1 MDTNRFSFMGVN
13 RSTGQ
18 LAGPHSS
25 SQNLASGH
33 YSGQRKEYPTTASG
47 YELVEECGKGMSA
60 TVWRAIVKTT
70 GEEVAIKNLDLENL
84 TCSIEEIVREA
95 HTMRSLQHP
104 NLLPLYCSFVHENNL
119 WMVMPYV
126 HGGSVLNIMRFKYPD
141 GLEEPA
147 IATIMKSVLKAMDY
161 LHRHGI
167 IHRDIKAG
175 NVLLDWDGHVMLAD
189 FGVAAPLERGGSW
202 GNKLVSRNTFVG
214 TPCWMAPEVMEPER
228 GYDWRAD
235 IWSFGITLL
244 ELAHGHAPFAK
255 LPPMKVLMMTLNNPP
270 PTLDQSPDSKKHF
283 SKAMRDIVAK
293 CLVKTPG
300 ERPTAAQLLEHKF
313 FKTAHDAHYLHRH
326 VLEGLPPVPQRVEM
340 MRQAHG
346 AGNVKPSKQDNE
358 ILASQQEYR
367 RGVSSWN
374 FDVEALKKAAAAAA
388 EREESARLEVI
399 REHDADAPGAR
410 SASGSPTKNPV
421 PGAVSGSAA
430 VPERKLVKQGSS
442 MKEQGRFK
450 IYEGDE
456 PPPFSPP
463 VEGGAIMME
472 AAMGLR
478 GPLSTSSSAMDES
491 EGAGEGAGGKEAK
504 RKGRFLYVEKEGE
517 GKGSLAKM
525 ASQLS
530 IDGRGP
536 APGSGPPT
544 VEVLRGPLK
553 DLLESAQRQY
563 ESLREMTAAVTDAER
578 GKYGPLN
585 AFLTSRRQVP
595 SLAEFDK
602 LQAELNE
609 LRAENRQLREENM
622 QLSMSRDVS
631 PTS

>member
-1 MDTNRFSFMGVN
+1 
-13 RSTGQ
+13 
-18 LAGPHSS
+18 
-25 SQNLASGH
+25 
-33 YSGQRKEYPTTASG
+33 
-47 YELVEECGKGMSA
+47 
-60 TVWRAIVKTT
+60 
-70 GEEVAIKNLDLENL
+70 
-84 TCSIEEIVREA
+84 
-95 HTMRSLQHP
+95 MRSLQHP
-104 NLLPLYCSFVHENNL
+104 NLLPLYCSFVHENHL

-147 IATIMKSVLKAMDY
+147 IATIMKSVLKALDY
-161 LHRHGI
+161 LHKNGI

-255 LPPMKVLMMTLNNPP
+255 FPPMKVLMMTLNNPP
-270 PTLDQSPDSKKHF
+270 PTLDQSSDSKKHF

-293 CLVKTPG
+293 CLIKTPG

-346 AGNVKPSKQDNE
+346 SGNVKPSHQEHE

-388 EREESARLEVI
+388 AAEREDSARLEVI
-399 REHDADAPGAR
+399 RENDGDVPGSVA
-410 SASGSPTKNPV
+410 GSPTKTEAIPAR
-421 PGAVSGSAA
+421 P
-430 VPERKLVKQGSS
+430 LLKQGSS

-463 VEGGAIMME
+463 VEGGSVIME
-472 AAMGLR
+472 AVMTQR

-491 EGAGEGAGGKEAK
+491 ESNLEVKEAK
-504 RKGRFLYVEKEGE
+504 RKGRFLYVEKED
-517 GKGSLAKM
+517 GKGSLSKM

-530 IDGRGP
+530 LDGRMP

-553 DLLESAQRQY
+553 DLLESAQRQH
-563 ESLREMTAAVTDAER
+563 ESLREMTAAVADAER

-585 AFLTSRRQVP
+585 AFLTSRRQLP
-595 SLAEFDK
+595 SQAEFDK
-602 LQAELNE
+602 LRADLAE
-609 LRAENRQLREENM
+609 LRAENARLREENALL
-622 QLSMSRDVS
+622 QASDVS
-631 PTS
+631 PTKSNT

>member
-1 MDTNRFSFMGVN
+1 MDNTRFNVMAVN
-13 RSTGQ
+13 RSRGQ
-18 LAGPHSS
+18 LSGM
-25 SQNLASGH
+25 ASGTGGYH
-33 YSGQRKEYPTTASG
+33 TAGVNGRKEYPKSAEG
-47 YELVEECGKGMSA
+47 YELVEECGKGVSA
-60 TVWRAIVKTT
+60 TVWRAVVKST

-84 TCSIEEIVREA
+84 NCSMDEIVQEA
-95 HTMRSLQHP
+95 HTMKTLNHP

-119 WMVMPYV
+119 WMVMPYI

-147 IATIMKSVLKAMDY
+147 IATIMKSVLKALDY
-161 LHRHGI
+161 LHKNGI

-175 NVLLDWDGHVMLAD
+175 NILLDWDGHVMLAD
-189 FGVAAPLERGGSW
+189 FGVAAQLERGGSW
-202 GNKLVSRNTFVG
+202 GNRLMSRKTFVG

-293 CLVKTPG
+293 CLIKKPS

-326 VLEGLPPVPQRVEM
+326 VLEGLPPVPQRVELM
-340 MRQAHG
+340 KQAHG
-346 AGNVKPSKQDNE
+346 GGAQKNEKQEKE

-374 FDVEALKKAAAAAA
+374 FDVEALKKAANEAA
-388 EREESARLEVI
+388 EREQRLEAI
-399 REHDADAPGAR
+399 QEHDGAGYAAPVGG
-410 SASGSPTKNPV
+410 SLMGSPPKV
-421 PGAVSGSAA
+421 VGAVVAA
-430 VPERKLVKQGSS
+430 GAAAGAGGLARAISSQKSS

-463 VEGGAIMME
+463 VLDGQNLMEEAMSSKGGMS
-472 AAMGLR
+472 AAS
-478 GPLSTSSSAMDES
+478 STIDD
-491 EGAGEGAGGKEAK
+491 GEPDMNKEAK
-504 RKGRFLYVEKEGE
+504 RKGRFLYVEKQEE
-517 GKGSLAKM
+517 DSKVRLSKLASNVSLDRM
-525 ASQLS
+525 PPPSS
-530 IDGRGP
+530 G
-536 APGSGPPT
+536 APGIG
-544 VEVLRGPLK
+544 VLHNALK
-553 DLLESAQRQY
+553 DLLESAQLQH
-563 ESLREMTAAVTDAER
+563 ESLKEMTVAVSDAEK
-578 GKYGPLN
+578 GKYGALN
-585 AFLTSRRQVP
+585 AYLNQRQRFHSP
-595 SLAEFDK
+595 ADYDRLKAEI
-602 LQAELNE
+602 QELK
-609 LRAENRQLREENM
+609 EENAK
-622 QLSMSRDVS
+622 LKEENAKLKNS
-631 PTS
+631 P

>member
-1 MDTNRFSFMGVN
+1 MDNTRFSFMGVN

-18 LAGPHSS
+18 LSSANTGAGAYGSGV
-25 SQNLASGH
+25 QN
-33 YSGQRKEYPTTASG
+33 RKEYPTTADG
-47 YELVEECGKGMSA
+47 YELVEECGKGVSA
-60 TVWRAIVKTT
+60 TVWRAVVKST

-84 TCSIEEIVREA
+84 NCSMDEIVREA
-95 HTMRSLQHP
+95 HTMRSMNHP

-119 WMVMPYV
+119 WMVMPYI

-147 IATIMKSVLKAMDY
+147 IATIMKSVLKALDY
-161 LHRHGI
+161 LHKHGI

-175 NVLLDWDGHVMLAD
+175 NILLDWDGHVMLAD
-189 FGVAAPLERGGSW
+189 FGVAAQLERGGSW

-293 CLVKTPG
+293 CLMKSPS

-340 MRQAHG
+340 MKQAHG
-346 AGNVKPSKQDNE
+346 GGAQKAKQDKE

-367 RGVSSWN
+367 KGVSSWN
-374 FDVEALKKAAAAAA
+374 FDVEALKKAANEAA
-388 EREESARLEVI
+388 EREEMNRLDSI
-399 REHDADAPGAR
+399 REHEAEG
-410 SASGSPTKNPV
+410 SISGSPSKSPLTRAAAA
-421 PGAVSGSAA
+421 GAVAGAMAVSA
-430 VPERKLVKQGSS
+430 RNLLHSKSS
-442 MKEQGRFK
+442 MKEHGRFK

-463 VEGGAIMME
+463 VMDGSVLME
-472 AAMGLR
+472 EAMTYISSSR
-478 GPLSTSSSAMDES
+478 GPLSTTSSTIDEN
-491 EGAGEGAGGKEAK
+491 EGQDGNNKEAK
-504 RKGRFLYVEKEGE
+504 RKGRFLYVEQEDG
-517 GKGSLAKM
+517 GKSLSKM
-525 ASQLS
+525 ASNVSLDR
-530 IDGRGP
+530 IP
-536 APGSGPPT
+536 APSSGTPG
-544 VEVLRGPLK
+544 VGVLHNALK
-553 DLLESAQRQY
+553 DLLESAQQQH
-563 ESLREMTAAVTDAER
+563 ENMREMTAAVADAER
-578 GKYGPLN
+578 GKYGALN
-585 AFLTSRRQVP
+585 AYLMSRRRFHSP
-595 SLAEFDK
+595 ADFDK
-602 LQAELNE
+602 LKAEVQD
-609 LRAENRQLREENM
+609 LRVENAKLKEENARLK
-622 QLSMSRDVS
+622 QEPSSAQ
-631 PTS
+631 

>member
-1 MDTNRFSFMGVN
+1 MDNTRFSFMGVN

-18 LAGPHSS
+18 LSNATTGTGTYG
-25 SQNLASGH
+25 NGGH
-33 YSGQRKEYPTTASG
+33 NRKEYPTAADG
-47 YELVEECGKGMSA
+47 YELVEECGKGVSA
-60 TVWRAIVKTT
+60 TVWRAIVKST

-84 TCSIEEIVREA
+84 NCSMDEIVREA
-95 HTMRSLQHP
+95 HTMRSMNHP

-119 WMVMPYV
+119 WMVMPYI

-147 IATIMKSVLKAMDY
+147 IATIMKSVLKALDY
-161 LHRHGI
+161 LHKHGI

-175 NVLLDWDGHVMLAD
+175 NILLDWDGHVMLAD
-189 FGVAAPLERGGSW
+189 FGVAAQLERGGSW

-244 ELAHGHAPFAK
+244 ELAHGHAPFAR

-293 CLVKTPG
+293 CLMKAPS

-340 MRQAHG
+340 MKQAHG
-346 AGNVKPSKQDNE
+346 GGAQKAKQDKE

-367 RGVSSWN
+367 KGVSSWN
-374 FDVEALKKAAAAAA
+374 FDVEALKKAASEAAR
-388 EREESARLEVI
+388 REEINRLDAI
-399 REHDADAPGAR
+399 KEHDPAEVTVGV
-410 SASGSPTKNPV
+410 GSPTKSPLAHTV
-421 PGAVSGSAA
+421 AIGAAAAGASAA
-430 VPERKLVKQGSS
+430 ARTLLHQKSS

-463 VEGGAIMME
+463 VTDGSVLME
-472 AAMGLR
+472 EAMTYISSSR
-478 GPLSTSSSAMDES
+478 GPLSTTSSTIDEN
-491 EGAGEGAGGKEAK
+491 EAQDGNNKEAK
-504 RKGRFLYVEKEGE
+504 RKGRFLYVEQED
-517 GKGSLAKM
+517 GKSLAKM
-525 ASQLS
+525 ASNVSLDR
-530 IDGRGP
+530 IP
-536 APGSGPPT
+536 APSSGAPG
-544 VEVLRGPLK
+544 VGVLHNALK
-553 DLLESAQRQY
+553 DLLESAQQQH
-563 ESLREMTAAVTDAER
+563 ENMREMTAAVADAEK
-578 GKYGPLN
+578 GKYGALN
-585 AFLTSRRQVP
+585 AYLMSRRRFHSP
-595 SLAEFDK
+595 ADFDK
-602 LQAELNE
+602 LKAEVEE
-609 LRAENRQLREENM
+609 LRTENAKLKEENAKLR
-622 QLSMSRDVS
+622 QDSSALSQ
-631 PTS
+631 

>member
-1 MDTNRFSFMGVN
+1 MF
-13 RSTGQ
+13 
-18 LAGPHSS
+18 L
-25 SQNLASGH
+25 SGW
-33 YSGQRKEYPTTASG
+33 YQ
-47 YELVEECGKGMSA
+47 
-60 TVWRAIVKTT
+60 
-70 GEEVAIKNLDLENL
+70 
-84 TCSIEEIVREA
+84 A
-95 HTMRSLQHP
+95 HTMRTLQHP

-161 LHRHGI
+161 LHKNGI

-300 ERPTAAQLLEHKF
+300 ERPSAAQLLEHKF

-326 VLEGLPPVPQRVEM
+326 VLEGLPPVPQRVEL

-346 AGNVKPSKQDNE
+346 SGNVKPSKQDNE

-388 EREESARLEVI
+388 EREEKARLEVI
-399 REHDADAPGAR
+399 REHDAEAAAVATGAS
-410 SASGSPTKNPV
+410 SAAGSPTKT
-421 PGAVSGSAA
+421 GAVPAR
-430 VPERKLVKQGSS
+430 PLLKQGSS

-463 VEGGAIMME
+463 VEGGALMME
-472 AAMGLR
+472 SAMGQR

-491 EGAGEGAGGKEAK
+491 DTNGEVKEAK
-504 RKGRFLYVEKEGE
+504 RKGRFLYVEKDET
-517 GKGSLAKM
+517 KGSLAKM

-530 IDGRGP
+530 LDGRMP

-553 DLLESAQRQY
+553 DLLESAQRQH
-563 ESLREMTAAVTDAER
+563 ECLREMTAAVADAER
-578 GKYGPLN
+578 GKYGALN
-585 AFLTSRRQVP
+585 AFLTSRRQLP
-595 SLAEFDK
+595 SQAEFDK
-602 LQAELNE
+602 LQIELTE
-609 LRAENRQLREENM
+609 LRAENARLREENV
-622 QLSMSRDVS
+622 QLAASRDVSRDVS
-631 PTS
+631 PTK